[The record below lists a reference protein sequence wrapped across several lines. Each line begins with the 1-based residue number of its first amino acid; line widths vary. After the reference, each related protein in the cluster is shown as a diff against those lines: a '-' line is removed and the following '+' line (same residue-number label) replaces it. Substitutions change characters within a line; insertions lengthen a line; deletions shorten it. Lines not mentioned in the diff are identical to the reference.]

1 MFKSTF
7 IDKCQYYFNTIVP
20 FTSLRLS
27 RLLRNIF
34 LNLYYPLRYLAAESN
49 VYTQLKT
56 G

>member
-1 MFKSTF
+1 MFKLTLT
-7 IDKCQYYFNTIVP
+7 DKYQYYFNTIVP